1 MRFFITAALAAALAG
16 PALGN
21 PGVSPASVSQDAKP
35 GDSFDIAKVVT
46 TPEIP
51 PNPDIVLLVD
61 VTGSMQ
67 NAINNVKTGLAN
79 IIATVKEAQP
89 TAQFAVAAYR
99 DFTDPDP
106 FTVRQQLTADP
117 ALLQTAVNGLVAGG
131 GGDEPE
137 AWINALWEVG
147 TNAIAFRP
155 DSSRVVVLVGDA
167 PSHDPSGGHSL
178 NDAINAL
185 VGKEIRV
192 IAVNVGAQRLDISGQ
207 ATAVTQATGGVIIAS
222 NVDSVSDAILSGLKN
237 LDVTVKPDIISCDAS
252 LTVSFA
258 PTETTVPSGNTV
270 TFTETIAV
278 ASGAPQGTT
287 LQCSVRFLL
296 NGVPGGDAFIQSIS
310 IKVKDITP
318 PVVGCVEGPNP
329 AGKKTPNV
337 NANFWTL
344 TSHDNVD
351 SAVSILV
358 RDSIS
363 GHEYEFGP
371 YPPNTNIKLVQAPGA
386 TPNVKQGEGVVDW
399 QITVKGCAVLV
410 ARDASGNEATAN
422 CCARPPSRIMKW

>member
-1 MRFFITAALAAALAG
+1 MRVSITAALAAALARC
-16 PALGN
+16 ALGD
-21 PGVSPASVSQDAKP
+21 PGVTPASVSQEAKP
-35 GDSFDIAKVVT
+35 GDSFDVSKVVT

-61 VTGSMQ
+61 VTGSMGD
-67 NAINNVKTGLAN
+67 AIANVRTGLAN
-79 IIATVKEAQP
+79 IIATVKASQP

-106 FTVRQQLTADP
+106 FTVRQQLTADG

-147 TNAIAFRP
+147 TSAIPFRP

-178 NDAINAL
+178 GDAINAL
-185 VGKEIRV
+185 LGKKIRV
-192 IAVNVGAQRLDISGQ
+192 IAVNVGFQRLDLNGQ
-207 ATAVTQATGGVIIAS
+207 ATAVTEATGGVIIAS
-222 NVDSVSDAILSGLKN
+222 DVDSVSDAILSGLKN

-278 ASGAPQGTT
+278 ASGAPQGST
-287 LQCSVRFLL
+287 LECSVRFLL
-296 NGVPGGDAFIQSIS
+296 NGVPGGDAFTQHIS

-318 PVVGCVEGPNP
+318 PVVACVAGPNP
-329 AGKKTPNV
+329 ANKTTPNT

-344 TSHDNVD
+344 TSNDNLD
-351 SAVSILV
+351 PTVSILV
-358 RDSIS
+358 RDSVS
-363 GHEYEFGP
+363 GAEFGP
-371 YPPNTNIKLVQAPGA
+371 YPPGTNIKLVQAPGA
-386 TPNVKQGEGVVDW
+386 TPNAKPGEGVVNW

-410 ARDASGNEATAN
+410 ARDAAGNEATAN
-422 CCARPPSRIMKW
+422 CCARPPSPKMRW